1 MASRRSAS
9 DTAFPYRFDGDS
21 ESHPAQRALE
31 SARPAFAGTASAVR
45 RLPCSHCQSERTIR
59 WGAAHGLP
67 RYRCL
72 SCKRTFNILTKTPL
86 ARLRNKER
94 WLTYVGTMFERKSI
108 RKSAEACAVSA
119 TTSSRWRHRFL
130 SCTADQRAQVL
141 IAIVAAYSNAPA
153 LAATPQ
159 DSTAANLPWCKELLP
174 VVLSWFL

>member
-1 MASRRSAS
+1 MASRKSAS
-9 DTAFPYRFDGDS
+9 DSAFSYRFDGDS
-21 ESHPAQRALE
+21 ESHTVQRAL
-31 SARPAFAGTASAVR
+31 AGAVAAAR
-45 RLPCSHCQSERTIR
+45 RLPCSHCQSERTVH

-67 RYRCL
+67 RYPCL
-72 SCKRTFNILTKTPL
+72 ACKRTFNILTKTPL

-141 IAIVAAYSNAPA
+141 IAIVAAYSSAPA
-153 LAATPQ
+153 LAANPQ
-159 DSTAANLPWCKELLP
+159 DSSAANLPWCKDLLP